1 MVYFAKWKIILVAIV
16 TVLGIASAFPN
27 FLSEEDAA
35 GLPGFLPSSQINLGL
50 DLQGGSHLLL
60 EVDVAAVLSQRRE
73 GLVDAIRDGMR
84 RGTPRIGYR
93 RLGVRGECVGFDLL
107 REEDLSRARQ
117 IVRDL
122 DTNTFDPQLEINV
135 DELSVTVCATVTGQR
150 EILTSAVQQSIEIVR
165 RRIDELGTREPT
177 IQRQGSD
184 RILVQVPGLD
194 DPERLKE
201 LIGTTAKMTFHLV
214 EQTNSAAAS

>member
-1 MVYFAKWKIILVAIV
+1 M
-16 TVLGIASAFPN
+16 
-27 FLSEEDAA
+27 
-35 GLPGFLPSSQINLGL
+35 
-50 DLQGGSHLLL
+50 
-60 EVDVAAVLSQRRE
+60 
-73 GLVDAIRDGMR
+73 
-84 RGTPRIGYR
+84 
-93 RLGVRGECVGFDLL
+93 
-107 REEDLSRARQ
+107 
-117 IVRDL
+117 RDL

-135 DELSVTVCATVTGQR
+135 DGLSVTVCATVTGQR

-214 EQTNSAAAS
+214 DQTNSAAASCGAGRRRPPGTLCLPSQDEVGCR